1 MPERV
6 RARLAPWSE
15 PFEKF
20 TEQYRALQER
30 RTKDPNATVLATAD
44 AKGRPSARVVL
55 LKGYSEKGFVFFT
68 NYQSRKG
75 HELARGFATLCFY
88 WPELDRQVRV
98 DGRVK
103 KVSAAES
110 EAYFATRHRHSQVGA
125 WASHQSEP
133 MHSREELEQR
143 FEALLRKYEGGPVP
157 RPKHWG
163 GYLLAPEAIEL
174 WEARQSRL
182 HVRELYTR
190 RGRRWAYTL
199 LNP

>member
-1 MPERV
+1 MGSDVSP
-6 RARLAPWSE
+6 RLAPWNE
-15 PFEKF
+15 PFDKF
-20 TEQYRALQER
+20 TELYRELQQR

-68 NYQSRKG
+68 NYASRKG
-75 HELARGFATLCFY
+75 KELARGWATLCFY

-98 DGRVK
+98 EGKVK
-103 KVSAAES
+103 KVPVKESAE
-110 EAYFATRHRHSQVGA
+110 YFATRHRHSQVGA

-133 MHSREELEQR
+133 LASRAELEQR
-143 FEALLRKYEGGPVP
+143 FEQFLHQFEGKPVP

-163 GYLLAPEAIEL
+163 GYLLVPENIEL
-174 WEARQSRL
+174 WEARESRL

-190 RGRRWAYTL
+190 RGKKWSVAL